1 MIFPPDNVK
10 YLVKKM
16 VLTLGG
22 DPAMCQSYRKTCACG
37 QSVSEIFFGKMV
49 LGERCVAEVYCPKC
63 SQGIDRDPESRIW
76 DNGWILELNMDVVRT
91 QAHLMGTSPEEVN
104 AGWVFDEGFATWVGM
119 TPDDFQTREVERSEI
134 QKLAKTDL
142 RAYIGAMRD
151 WGLNREKRFVH
162 EGWRKAIGRR

>member
-1 MIFPPDNVK
+1 
-10 YLVKKM
+10 
-16 VLTLGG
+16 
-22 DPAMCQSYRKTCACG
+22 
-37 QSVSEIFFGKMV
+37 VSEIFFGKMV
-49 LGERCVAEVYCPKC
+49 LDERSVAQVYCPKC
-63 SQGIDRDPESRIW
+63 SQGINRDPESRIW

-91 QAHLMGTSPEEVN
+91 QAHLMGTSPGEVN
-104 AGWVFDEGFATWVGM
+104 AGWVFDEGFATWVGI

-162 EGWRKAIGRR
+162 EGWRKAIARR

>member
-1 MIFPPDNVK
+1 
-10 YLVKKM
+10 M
-16 VLTLGG
+16 VL
-22 DPAMCQSYRKTCACG
+22 DER
-37 QSVSEIFFGKMV
+37 SV
-49 LGERCVAEVYCPKC
+49 AQVYCPKC

-76 DNGWILELNMDVVRT
+76 DNGWILELNMDVVRI
-91 QAHLMGTSPEEVN
+91 QAHLMGTSPGEVN
-104 AGWVFDEGFATWVGM
+104 ASWVFDEGFATWVGI

-162 EGWRKAIGRR
+162 EGWRKAIARR